1 MEAFSTGVTVYTFYL
16 LTADQNLVNEFL
28 TKVKLIS
35 IVPGRTL
42 SPHFLDG
49 SLSVE
54 EFAYASAVR
63 KYVGCFFNFFLISCV
78 PDSFIIS

>member
-1 MEAFSTGVTVYTFYL
+1 MEAFSTGVTIYTFYL
-16 LTADQNLVNEFL
+16 QTTDLNLINEFL

-63 KYVGCFFNFFLISCV
+63 KYDTLHFFGAHVIVGL
-78 PDSFIIS
+78 FIIS